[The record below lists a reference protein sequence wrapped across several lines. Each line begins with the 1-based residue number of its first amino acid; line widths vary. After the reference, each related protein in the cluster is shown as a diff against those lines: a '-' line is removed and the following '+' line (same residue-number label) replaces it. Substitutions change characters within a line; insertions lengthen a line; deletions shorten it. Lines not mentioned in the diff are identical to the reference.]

1 MSTPQS
7 AILPESGPHG
17 LFLTL
22 HLKREGDVDAAV
34 RRAASGFSE
43 LVSTVAADDPEAR
56 LVATLA
62 FGAEQWARV
71 TTAAPS
77 GLRPF
82 KPLGTA
88 PFEAPATGGDLLLH
102 VHSAR
107 ADLNFQLTQRFIVP
121 LRDWIERAEESHG
134 FRYLDS
140 RDLTGFIDG
149 TENPEG
155 EERAEVGLIGEEE
168 PQFTGGSYLL
178 TQRYVHGLDRWS
190 QLSDAEQEGIIGRTK
205 SDSVELDDQVR
216 PATAH
221 ISRVVIE
228 EDGEELEILRH
239 SMPYGEASGEAGL
252 FFIAYS
258 RDRAIFDQMLERMFG
273 GTDDGLHDRLVE
285 FSSPVSG
292 AYFFA
297 PSLEMLAGLGE

>member
-1 MSTPQS
+1 MPTAQS

-22 HLKREGDVDAAV
+22 HLKNEQERDEAV
-34 RRAASGFSE
+34 RASARALPALLAE
-43 LVSTVAADDPEAR
+43 LQAQDEGAK

-62 FGAEQWARV
+62 FGAEQWGRIS
-71 TTAAPS
+71 TIAPS

-82 KPLGTA
+82 APIGKAPL
-88 PFEAPATGGDLLLH
+88 EAPATGGDLLLH

-107 ADLNFQLTQRFIVP
+107 ADLNFRLAQRFVEP
-121 LRDWIERAEESHG
+121 LKEWIQRAEESHG

-168 PQFTGGSYLL
+168 PAFAGGSYLL
-178 TQRYVHGLDRWS
+178 TQRFVHGLERWNT
-190 QLSDAEQEGIIGRTK
+190 LSEGEQEGIVGRTK
-205 SDSVELDDQVR
+205 ADSVELEDNVR

-252 FFIAYS
+252 FFIAYG
-258 RDRAIFDQMLERMFG
+258 RRREIFDQMLERMFG
-273 GTDDGLHDRLVE
+273 TADDGLHDRLME
-285 FSSPVSG
+285 FSAPVSG

-297 PSLEMLAGLGE
+297 PSLEMLEGLGG